1 MKKALVTNIIL
12 TAISILINFSFKA
25 YLANIASK
33 DVLATFYTALD
44 VINLFFILFI
54 GSRSSMIVAYNKTQD
69 DTNILNI
76 FRTALIF
83 MFLLAWAFMLPFV
96 KHELNLN
103 IAYSYLIFM
112 FLSFAIYVYFLNQL
126 GMYKLYKA
134 MNTITVIEPL
144 LLVGWFALAYYMH
157 NLNVIHSLV
166 ISTIMTYFTI
176 AIFIFF
182 NKPKKEPPIKKPSLN
197 TDMKDFLKNSSFAS
211 VEFVFSMLTIYISV
225 FLFIKFFSMDDLADY
240 QVVVKS
246 IYLYYLALFVF
257 PIFRFVMPQLS
268 ALRAKENY
276 EEIEKLKLWVLRY
289 ALAVGITTFILTQMF
304 GYVLTVKIFSYDYLD
319 AVPLLEAISI
329 SFFFSI
335 FNAFYNS
342 YLKSYGEFKSTMYVK
357 GASIVIFIILF
368 FALYYII
375 KEPIAIIYALNL
387 SHIVQS
393 IMFLYIAKKYTK
405 VCLIQ

>member
-1 MKKALVTNIIL
+1 MKKALVTNILL

-76 FRTALIF
+76 FRTALIV

-96 KHELNLN
+96 KHELNLD
-103 IAYSYLIFM
+103 IAYTYLIFM
-112 FLSFAIYVYFLNQL
+112 FLSFAVYVYFLNQL
-126 GMYKLYKA
+126 GMYKLYKS
-134 MNTITVIEPL
+134 MNIITIIEPL
-144 LLVGWFALAYYMH
+144 LLVGWFGLAYYIH
-157 NLNVIHSLV
+157 HLAIIHSLV

-176 AIFIFF
+176 AVFIFF
-182 NKPKKEPPIKKPSLN
+182 NKPKKEPPIKRPSLS
-197 TDMKDFLKNSSFAS
+197 TDMKDFLKNSTFAS

-225 FLFIKFFSMDDLADY
+225 LLFIKFFSMSDLADY

-246 IYLYYLALFVF
+246 IYMYYLALFVF
-257 PIFRFVMPQLS
+257 PIFRFVMPSLAS
-268 ALRAKENY
+268 LKAKDNY
-276 EEIEKLKLWVLRY
+276 EEIEKLKIWVLRY
-289 ALAVGITTFILTQMF
+289 ALVVGIGTFVLIKLF
-304 GYVLTVKIFSYDYLD
+304 GYTLVAKIFSYDYINSV
-319 AVPLLEAISI
+319 ALLEAISI

-342 YLKSYGEFKSTMYVK
+342 YLKSYGEFKTTMYIK
-357 GASIVIFIILF
+357 GASIVVFIVIF
-368 FALYYII
+368 FAIDYLHHH
-375 KEPIAIIYALNL
+375 PIAVIYALNL
-387 SHIVQS
+387 SHIIQS
-393 IMFLYIAKKYTK
+393 IMFLIVAKKYTK
-405 VCLIQ
+405 VCLLP